1 MGYKLMLLMDSD
13 QIRGI
18 SVSIISNMY
27 HLFVSDTFNML
38 CTHFVCYRCVGQRRW
53 CRRSGAVRAKEST
66 KCTLLGTRNH
76 WIQLEESTVFSEK

>member
-1 MGYKLMLLMDSD
+1 MLLMDSD

-27 HLFVSDTFNML
+27 HLFVSDTFN
-38 CTHFVCYRCVGQRRW
+38 THFVCYCCTGQRRW
-53 CRRSGAVRAKEST
+53 CRRSGVVRAKESM